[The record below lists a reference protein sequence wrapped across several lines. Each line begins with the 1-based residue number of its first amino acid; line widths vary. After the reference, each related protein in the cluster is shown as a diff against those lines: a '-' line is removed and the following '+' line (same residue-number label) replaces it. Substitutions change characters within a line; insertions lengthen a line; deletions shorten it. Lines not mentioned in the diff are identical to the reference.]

1 MAVAG
6 AQSRL
11 TFTADRTDGNFYQ
24 ADERSI
30 AMSATGS
37 EGQRRVRWILKGGLA
52 GDDVGPEVAPPVE
65 VDLDLFLENGG
76 GVLNGFGVE
85 PFEIDNFQAAVA
97 TGFNFE
103 LLADLFEN
111 QRVMDVMLACG
122 LED

>member
-11 TFTADRTDGNFYQ
+11 TFTADSTDGNIYQ

-37 EGQRRVRWILKGGLA
+37 EGQRRVRWILKGGLV

-65 VDLDLFLENGG
+65 VDLDLFLEN
-76 GVLNGFGVE
+76 
-85 PFEIDNFQAAVA
+85 
-97 TGFNFE
+97 
-103 LLADLFEN
+103 
-111 QRVMDVMLACG
+111 ACSRQKRTS
-122 LED
+122 